1 MFDSGRSSL
10 SAAAALSICI
20 WSIAGYVRE
29 LHAESLAIPRP
40 TRLRAWAE
48 VSPDAD
54 CPYLNVFVDST
65 HEYPEKDKFFP
76 GWRDAEPYRVEF
88 LDSAARSL
96 PAASWRVVANSEEAA
111 FTLKSSGQV
120 HGRAEAF
127 DLTLIF
133 APTRRTIRQAYVAS
147 LTNPRFP
154 LRDTGLFGALI
165 PRFRSSDGELFGAL
179 MTFTVV
185 GSQNEAELQDHID
198 RFLEWTQAQAFE
210 AVAALCDTRRAQP
223 TAEVAD
229 EGKGKNLE
237 KLRKELVEEMK
248 RVRREQLR
256 EKQKQLRLEV
266 ETH

>member
-1 MFDSGRSSL
+1 
-10 SAAAALSICI
+10 
-20 WSIAGYVRE
+20 
-29 LHAESLAIPRP
+29 LHAENLARPRP
-40 TRLRAWAE
+40 TKLRAWAE
-48 VSPDAD
+48 VSPHAD
-54 CPYLNVFVDST
+54 CPYLNVFVDAT
-65 HEYPEKDKFFP
+65 QEYPEKDKFFP

-96 PAASWRVVANSEEAA
+96 PAASWRVVADSEEAA

-120 HGRAEAF
+120 HGGAEAF

-154 LRDTGLFGALI
+154 LRDSGLFGALI
-165 PRFRSSDGELFGAL
+165 PRFRSRDGELFGAL

-185 GSQNEAELQDHID
+185 GSYSEVELQNHVN

-210 AVAALCDTRRAQP
+210 AVAALCETRRAQP
-223 TAEVAD
+223 TAEVTH
-229 EGKGKNLE
+229 EGKNLE
-237 KLRKELVEEMK
+237 KLRKELVEEMQ
-248 RVRREQLR
+248 RVRRERLR
-256 EKQKQLRLEV
+256 EKQKQLKLEV

>member
-1 MFDSGRSSL
+1 MFNSGGSSL
-10 SAAAALSICI
+10 LTATALTICILSIG
-20 WSIAGYVRE
+20 GYVRE
-29 LHAESLAIPRP
+29 LHAENLAIPRP
-40 TRLRAWAE
+40 TKLRAWAE
-48 VSPDAD
+48 VSPHAD

-65 HEYPEKDKFFP
+65 QEYPEKDKFFP

-88 LDSAARSL
+88 LDSAAKGL

-111 FTLKSSGQV
+111 FTLKSSGQT
-120 HGRAEAF
+120 HGSSEAF

-154 LRDTGLFGALI
+154 LRDSGLFGALI
-165 PRFRSSDGELFGAL
+165 PRFRSTDGELFGAL

-185 GSQNEAELQDHID
+185 GSFSEVELQNHVH

-210 AVAALCDTRRAQP
+210 AVAALCETRRAQP
-223 TAEVAD
+223 TAEVTH
-229 EGKGKNLE
+229 EGKNLE
-237 KLRKELVEEMK
+237 KLRKELVEEMQ
-248 RVRREQLR
+248 RVRRERLR
-256 EKQKQLRLEV
+256 EKQKQLKLEV